1 MDSNTFHFR
10 FFPYSLVH
18 YTRYWTNNGLKD
30 FLNEHGVDFEDIDVA
45 SDQKAATYIIE
56 KSGQMA
62 VPIIE
67 INDEIIVGFDR
78 DAIIKALKIKD

>member
-1 MDSNTFHFR
+1 MEKGKIRVKVYSTPTC
-10 FFPYSLVH
+10 PYCAM
-18 YTRYWTNNGLKD
+18 TKD
-30 FLNEHGVDFEDIDVA
+30 FLNKHGVDFEDIDVA

-67 INDEIIVGFDR
+67 IDGEIIVGFDKE
-78 DAIIKALKIKD
+78 AISKALKIKD